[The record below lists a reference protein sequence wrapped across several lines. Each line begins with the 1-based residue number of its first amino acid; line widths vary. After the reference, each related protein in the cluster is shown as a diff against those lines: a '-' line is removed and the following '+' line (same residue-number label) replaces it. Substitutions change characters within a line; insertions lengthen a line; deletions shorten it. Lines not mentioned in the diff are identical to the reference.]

1 MQGAARR
8 MSLSSSDLLARSR
21 TARAMPRAWARMPML
36 LALLLALLSFS
47 ALPALAAQTPRLHDA
62 RMEYHAGQA
71 RIVMLADRAF
81 SFDAQVRAT
90 PYRLEISLPRL
101 SGADRLERLKVA
113 GIVAGARLLRRGDGR
128 LLWQVELAHPAYISG
143 ARALAAQ
150 DGQPARMEIELTR
163 TDAATL
169 ARLLGEAAPLLPASS
184 PPSRAIPTAAEAARD
199 SGTLAAVQRAY
210 RRLVEQAASTPAT
223 IGELIEALPMGFER
237 ETDARATPRAPSSPV
252 PASPPPSAPVIVI
265 DAGHGGRDPGA
276 VDAAGRREKD
286 IVLTFARTLRDTLRK
301 RGYTIVMT
309 REDDRFLRLRERVEV
324 ARKVHASLFIS
335 IHADKFRKR
344 GVRGLGI
351 YTLSE
356 EASDAEAAALA
367 HMENA
372 ADLIGAPALDETDDE
387 VRDILV
393 DLAQRETNANSHILA
408 TELVRAL
415 RGVTSLR
422 RRPVRSAAFRV
433 LRAPEIPSLLIELGY
448 MTNPGDVRNMLSPRW
463 RRQVAGRMADVIE
476 RFLKTRLALR

>member
-47 ALPALAAQTPRLHDA
+47 ALPALAAQAPRLHDA

-143 ARALAAQ
+143 ARALAARG
-150 DGQPARMEIELTR
+150 GQPARMEIELTR

-184 PPSRAIPTAAEAARD
+184 PPSRAIPTTDGTTRD

-237 ETDARATPRAPSSPV
+237 ETDTRAAPRAPSSSPAPPV
-252 PASPPPSAPVIVI
+252 PSAPVIVI

-324 ARKVHASLFIS
+324 ARKAHASLFIS
-335 IHADKFRKR
+335 IHADKFRRR